1 MRIGLLCILFLLP
14 SIAWAAGG
22 AFHVAPTDKS
32 MEYLSMIF
40 GTVPGTP
47 IVNQDAMFGNLM
59 YLFNQTVFA
68 LGIIVIIYTTLIG
81 TLNTAQEGH
90 FLGRNKWHPII
101 VPARAAAGIYLLL
114 PTATGYSWIQIL
126 VMWFIVQGVGA
137 ANAIWSLAL
146 TGDVTAGSTST
157 SVSSTRDVSF
167 SNAQATV
174 NSIFNSVVCMERIN
188 SDTYAGTVN
197 LIEPVTLY
205 RYNDQMNF
213 GLLSHAGAAGDAGLY
228 EAVCGSINLPNI
240 GAGLFTNANS
250 TEVEQRKTMIET
262 IIRTI
267 ANDMAPEAQGALAG
281 DPISDSLFQQS
292 VDKLNN
298 LAQQMTTTFPTI
310 QEFNLESQGEGWI
323 HAGSYYFELVQ
334 GKNITDMAVAVGA
347 SGMNSAAI
355 NNIFGNVYGSQ
366 VQNEVSNTTLSASS
380 SQDTTSA
387 SGSQG
392 GLQFNTATHSAE
404 VSTLINIVFGPMFE
418 TLLNKIDTH
427 MTTAEDDPIVSMAS
441 FGTLIV
447 NITEITFWAAL
458 SLIFGAWLLS
468 SPMSCINPL
477 GHATDYLLA
486 IFMPV
491 AGIIITL
498 LYLEGLTLALYVP
511 LIPYLV
517 FTFAALTWFV
527 LVIEAMLGAP
537 LIGLQLI
544 VPSEDEI
551 GKAGHAMVI
560 LLGLFLRPA
569 LMIVGFIFA
578 IKLLSVAI
586 GILNFGFWSTLV
598 ASTGASS
605 GIGIFGVIAVVFI
618 YVGIAV
624 GFVHEAFSLIYQLPN
639 KVLRWM
645 GGGPEGDEAGSH
657 VKELKGSVQKGGGYS
672 KSIMTSTMTKF
683 SGK

>member
-1 MRIGLLCILFLLP
+1 MRISLLCLLLFIP
-14 SIAWAAGG
+14 SLAFAAG

-32 MEYLSMIF
+32 MEYLGMIF

-47 IVNQDAMFGNLM
+47 IAKPDAMFGNLM
-59 YLFNQTVFA
+59 YIFNQTVFA
-68 LGIIVIIYTTLIG
+68 LGIIVIIYTTFIG
-81 TLNTAQEGH
+81 TLNTAQEGQ
-90 FLGRNKWHPII
+90 FLGSNKWHPII

-114 PTATGYSWIQIL
+114 PTATGYNWIQIL

-157 SVSSTRDVSF
+157 SVNSTRDVEF
-167 SNAQATV
+167 ANAEETV

-188 SDTYAGTVN
+188 SDAYAGSVN

-205 RYNDQMNF
+205 RYNDKMNF
-213 GLLSHAGAAGDAGLY
+213 GLQSNAGAAGEAGQY
-228 EAVCGSINLPNI
+228 ENICGSINLPSI
-240 GAGLFTNANS
+240 GGGLFSNANS
-250 TEVEQRKTMIET
+250 TEVEQRKNMLET
-262 IIRTI
+262 AITTI
-267 ANDMAPEAQGALAG
+267 ANDMAPEAQSALAG
-281 DPISDSLFQQS
+281 NSVSSAIFEQS

-298 LAQQMTTTFPTI
+298 LAQQMTTTFPTV
-310 QEFNLESQGEGWI
+310 QQFNQASQGEGWI

-334 GKNITDMAVAVGA
+334 GKNITDMAVSVGA
-347 SGMNSAAI
+347 TGMDSAAV
-355 NNIFGNVYGSQ
+355 NNIFGTTYGSQ
-366 VQNEVSNTTLSASS
+366 VQNEVSNTSNNATSSQSS
-380 SQDTTSA
+380 S
-387 SGSQG
+387 SGGSSG
-392 GLQFNTATHSAE
+392 ELQFNTEAQSAE
-404 VSTLINIVFGPMFE
+404 VSSLINTVFGSMFE
-418 TLLNKIDTH
+418 SLVQDIEKH
-427 MTTAEDDPIVSMAS
+427 MTTANDDPIVSMAS

-458 SLIFGAWLLS
+458 GLIFGAWLLT

-477 GHATDYLLA
+477 GHAMDYLLA

-517 FTFAALTWFV
+517 FTFAALTWFI

-551 GKAGHAMVI
+551 GKAGQAMVI

-586 GILNFGFWSTLV
+586 GILNFGFWSTLI

-605 GIGIFGVIAVVFI
+605 GIGIFGLIAVIFM
-618 YVGIAV
+618 YVAIAV
-624 GFVHEAFSLIYQLPN
+624 GLVHEAFSLIYQLPN